1 MIYRL
6 ERAIR
11 SVRRWLSRS
20 EWAIRLLSLSR
31 SEDTATRPGLI
42 LIQIDGLSHRQ
53 FERALAAG
61 RMPYLRKLMQREA
74 YRAEV
79 LYSGL
84 PSSTPAVQGEL
95 MYGVRC
101 AVPAFSFF
109 DRRSRALV
117 RMWDPAVAARVEQRL
132 LESGTPL
139 LEGGA
144 AYCDIYSGGAEEA
157 HFCPSQ
163 MGWGQ
168 LMQHA
173 NPLAIAVLTVSNLYS
188 LVRAGALAI
197 LEIALAV
204 FDGLTGVIAG
214 QDLIKELRFVP
225 ARVAVCVVLRELVT
239 IGAKIDAAR
248 GLPIV
253 HVNYLGYDEQA
264 HRRGPDSAF
273 AHWALKGIDDSI
285 ARVARSAK
293 RSARREYDVW
303 IYSDHGQESSVP
315 YTDIAGQSLEE
326 AVKQSL
332 ARTAQRL
339 GGIATEVSSEQ
350 TLRAHGL
357 RGPRSRWMPPTDDD
371 GEYRYHPTGVS
382 VAAMGPIGHV
392 YLNSPTDA
400 EGLNALARDLVDKA
414 SIPAVLAAGRDGR
427 VRTWT
432 GAGEL
437 AIPAEA
443 GMLLGADHPFLE
455 EVAHDLIELCNHPDS
470 GDLVLCGW
478 RPEGRPISF
487 PYENGAHGGPGPE
500 ETRAFALL
508 PGDVRLRAADRP
520 ARPIDLRRAVLG
532 HLDRLP
538 ASAILSAKVPEDRGE
553 HLRVMTYNVHSCI
566 GMDGKTAPERIAR
579 VIAQYA
585 PDIVALQELDVG
597 RMRTGGVDQAHLI
610 AQHLGME
617 LHFHAAIH
625 IEEEQYGDAVLS
637 RLPMRLIKSAQL
649 PGSGMVQPRGAL
661 WTEITTAAGRLQ
673 FLNTHLGLTRNDR
686 RLQIDALAGREW
698 LAHPDCRAPTILA
711 GDLNA
716 VPGSRTCRR
725 LAQRLC
731 DAQRKLES
739 HRPKPTFFGRRPTLR
754 IDHIFVDPVIE
765 VLNVEVPTGHLART
779 ASDHLPVVAD
789 IRLPSAQPIDER
801 TGVGGTTELRAV
813 PSASIDGR
821 LSSSRSTK

>member
-1 MIYRL
+1 M
-6 ERAIR
+6 
-11 SVRRWLSRS
+11 
-20 EWAIRLLSLSR
+20 
-31 SEDTATRPGLI
+31 
-42 LIQIDGLSHRQ
+42 IQIDGLSHRQ

-61 RMPYLRKLMQREA
+61 RLPYLRKLMQREG

-101 AVPAFSFF
+101 AVPAFSYL

-117 RMWDPAVAARVEQRL
+117 RMWDPAVAADVEHRL

-139 LEGGA
+139 LAGGA
-144 AYCDIYSGGAEEA
+144 AYCNIYSGGADEA
-157 HFCPSQ
+157 HFCASQ

-168 LMQHA
+168 LMRHA
-173 NPLAIAVLTVSNLYS
+173 NPFAIAVLTVSNLYS
-188 LVRAGALAI
+188 LVRAGALAV
-197 LEIALAV
+197 LEVGLAV

-264 HRRGPDSAF
+264 HRRGPNSAF

-285 ARVARSAK
+285 ARLARAAK

-303 IYSDHGQESSVP
+303 VYSDHGQESCVP
-315 YTDIAGQSLEE
+315 YSDIAGRTLEE
-326 AVKQSL
+326 GVKQSL
-332 ARTAQRL
+332 ARTAQRR

-350 TLRAHGL
+350 TLRANGL
-357 RGPRSRWMPPTDDD
+357 RGPRPRGMPSTGDDREDDHPTD
-371 GEYRYHPTGVS
+371 VS

-392 YLNSPTDA
+392 YLDPPTNA
-400 EGLNALARDLVDKA
+400 EGLNALARDLVDKG
-414 SIPAVLAAGRDGR
+414 SIPAVMAVGRDGR

-443 GMLLGADHPFLE
+443 GRLLGANHPFLE
-455 EVAHDLIELCNHPDS
+455 DVAQDLVELCNHPDA

-487 PYENGAHGGPGPE
+487 PYENGAHGGPGSE

-508 PGDVRLRAADRP
+508 PGDVRLRTADGPTRP
-520 ARPIDLRRAVLG
+520 ADLRRAALG
-532 HLDRLP
+532 HLGRSP
-538 ASAILSAKVPEDRGE
+538 ASAISSAEVPEDRAN
-553 HLRVMTYNVHSCI
+553 HLRIMTYNVHSCI
-566 GMDGKTAPERIAR
+566 GMDGKMAPERIAR

-617 LHFHAAIH
+617 LHFHAAMH

-637 RLPMRLIKSAQL
+637 RLPMRLVKSDQL
-649 PGSGMVQPRGAL
+649 PGSGIVQPRGAL

-686 RLQIDALAGREW
+686 RMQIDALTGREW
-698 LAHPDCRAPTILA
+698 LAHPDCRPPAILA

-731 DAQRKLES
+731 DVQRKLEA

-765 VLNVEVPTGHLART
+765 VLHVEVPTGHLART

-789 IRLPSAQPIDER
+789 VRLPSARPADER
-801 TGVGGTTELRAV
+801 SGAGRVPELNA
-813 PSASIDGR
+813 
-821 LSSSRSTK
+821 